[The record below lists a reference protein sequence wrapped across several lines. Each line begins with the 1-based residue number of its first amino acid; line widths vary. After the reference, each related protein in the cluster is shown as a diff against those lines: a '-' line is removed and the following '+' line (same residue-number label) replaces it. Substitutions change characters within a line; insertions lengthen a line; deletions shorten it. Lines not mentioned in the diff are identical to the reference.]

1 MSGWWIMPVVSTPLA
16 APGILIRML
25 RLVFACALLAACAPP
40 AQAGAQPARWHWI
53 QINGHRMYYAV
64 RGSGPTLLLLHGGG
78 DSGEHSFERQIDVFA
93 AKHRIIAP
101 DQVGHGH
108 TPDLPGPLSYTSMM
122 QDTAMLLQQLRVRG
136 VDVMGFSDGGIL
148 ALMLAARHPMLV
160 RRVVISGVNIA
171 PEGLSAEQR
180 ADLQAV
186 QQRKPVTLDQKLARL
201 WLNSPTPGELNL
213 ALLATIAKPVLVISG
228 DRDAITLEHTLQ
240 IYRALPQ
247 ADLCILPG
255 TDHATFSGRP
265 EWLNPIIA
273 AFLDR
278 P

>member
-1 MSGWWIMPVVSTPLA
+1 MLIRVLRLA
-16 APGILIRML
+16 A
-25 RLVFACALLAACAPP
+25 ACALLAACAPP

-64 RGSGPTLLLLHGGG
+64 RGSGPTLVLLHGGG

-122 QDTAMLLQQLRVRG
+122 QDTATLLQRLQLRG

-148 ALMLAARHPMLV
+148 ALMLAARHPPLV
-160 RRVVISGVNIA
+160 RRVVVSGVNIA
-171 PEGLSAEQR
+171 PEGLTAEQR
-180 ADLQAV
+180 ADLQTV
-186 QQRKPVTLDQKLARL
+186 QERRPVTLDQKLARL
-201 WLNSPTPGELNL
+201 WLTSPTPDELNP
-213 ALLATIAKPVLVISG
+213 ALLATIDKPVLVISG

-247 ADLCILPG
+247 AELCILPG

>member
-1 MSGWWIMPVVSTPLA
+1 MPAAKAPFPSLTPL
-16 APGILIRML
+16 LITMA
-25 RLVFACALLAACAPP
+25 LVALLSAGASP
-40 AQAGAQPARWHWI
+40 AHAVAQPARWHWI

-64 RGSGPTLLLLHGGG
+64 RGSGPTLVLLHGGG
-78 DSGEHSFERQIDVFA
+78 DSGEHSFERQIGVFA
-93 AKHRIIAP
+93 VAHRIIAP

-122 QDTAMLLQQLRVRG
+122 QDTATLLQQLHLHA

-148 ALMLAARHPMLV
+148 ALMLAARHPTLV
-160 RRVVISGVNIA
+160 RRLVISGVNIA
-171 PEGLSAEQR
+171 PEGLT
-180 ADLQAV
+180 ADERSGLRAV
-186 QQRKPVTLDQKLARL
+186 QQTGPVTLDQKLARL
-201 WLNSPTPGELNL
+201 WLTSPTPVELNL
-213 ALLATIAKPVLVISG
+213 PLLATIDKPVLVISG

-240 IYRALPQ
+240 IYRALPR
-247 ADLCILPG
+247 AELCILPG